1 MRGPYFYFCVLFGQ
15 TTARQRI
22 RVGFRRS
29 RERSG
34 AAVAVAVAGEASAT
48 EAGRVCVRAACT
60 LVRCKRHT
68 AFPEAAGMDP
78 VQNRLRL
85 RSPDDRMLG
94 LDGRDPS
101 DRATWDGTG
110 SGAEALY
117 GQYVRVPEGVAL
129 PAHLRDCPGCCVQL
143 QAGDDIVAACQLTF
157 AADIRAHATRLGLS
171 DEDRER
177 IVALNMAACI
187 AVCGFFSMAAGDRVR
202 ITRMECYGGDLE
214 ESASN
219 DTHRESVKTAL
230 YNAMSPGHLY
240 LQRYGHPGGADW
252 GMSLRGAGRGKLLV
266 RAVELGAGRE
276 LGGTEMGMSAWA
288 KKSGAR
294 RTSSSRRMRLR
305 STHLRAT
312 YSAR

>member
-1 MRGPYFYFCVLFGQ
+1 MCACAPP
-15 TTARQRI
+15 AP
-22 RVGFRRS
+22 S
-29 RERSG
+29 SD
-34 AAVAVAVAGEASAT
+34 ASAT
-48 EAGRVCVRAACT
+48 RRSQRQPVRIRCRTVSDCGRPTTGC
-60 LVRCKRHT
+60 L
-68 AFPEAAGMDP
+68 D
-78 VQNRLRL
+78 
-85 RSPDDRMLG
+85 S

-214 ESASN
+214 ESAS
-219 DTHRESVKTAL
+219 TTPTA
-230 YNAMSPGHLY
+230 
-240 LQRYGHPGGADW
+240 
-252 GMSLRGAGRGKLLV
+252 
-266 RAVELGAGRE
+266 RA
-276 LGGTEMGMSAWA
+276 
-288 KKSGAR
+288 
-294 RTSSSRRMRLR
+294 
-305 STHLRAT
+305 
-312 YSAR
+312 

>member
-1 MRGPYFYFCVLFGQ
+1 MCFEGRASTP
-15 TTARQRI
+15 TTVA
-22 RVGFRRS
+22 
-29 RERSG
+29 

-143 QAGDDIVAACQLTF
+143 QAGDDIVAACQPTF

-214 ESASN
+214 ESAS
-219 DTHRESVKTAL
+219 TTPTA
-230 YNAMSPGHLY
+230 
-240 LQRYGHPGGADW
+240 
-252 GMSLRGAGRGKLLV
+252 
-266 RAVELGAGRE
+266 RA
-276 LGGTEMGMSAWA
+276 
-288 KKSGAR
+288 
-294 RTSSSRRMRLR
+294 
-305 STHLRAT
+305 
-312 YSAR
+312 